1 MDKLKLKNGDADEL
15 GRRYIGRQRM
25 PNGRVRELWISEE
38 AFQRRQQKAMERA
51 HKVVRKNS
59 LLRSERLAAKYG
71 DKLNSAIGSLKRGM
85 VRANGDIFTNYSRKG
100 GKVREVWATPEA
112 FARLQERT
120 KKNAKKEKLKPR
132 SPRLPFER
140 KFHRGDIRD
149 SDGMVF
155 TNYTYRKDGRI
166 KEVWLTP
173 AAFERNTLAARKA
186 ARNRRKQLMDKSPE
200 RLIQESRD
208 NYLKYR
214 ETYRNNSKLWR
225 GRNRERVNLHY
236 KKRRKEEPL
245 YKLAVYL
252 RCRLGEAIRGR
263 GWKKSRR
270 SQEVLGCTYEIL
282 LEHIEKQFLP
292 GMTWENYGF
301 DGWHIDH
308 VIPLAAAVT
317 EEELY
322 KLAHFSNLRPLWA
335 ADNLSKNDIMPDGT
349 RAGRRR

>member
-1 MDKLKLKNGDADEL
+1 MDKPKLKNGDIDEL

-25 PNGRVRELWISEE
+25 PSGRVRELWISEE
-38 AFQRRQQKAMERA
+38 AFQRRQQKAKERA
-51 HKVVRKNS
+51 QKVIQKNE

-85 VRANGDIFTNYSRKG
+85 VRANGDIFANYSREG

-112 FARLQERT
+112 FIRLQERT
-120 KKNAKKEKLKPR
+120 KKNAEKAKLKPR

-140 KFHRGDIRD
+140 KHHRGDIRE
-149 SDGMVF
+149 SDGKVF

-166 KEVWLTP
+166 KEVWLTA
-173 AAFERNTLAARKA
+173 AAFEKNTLAARQATK
-186 ARNRRKQLMDKSPE
+186 NRRQQLMETNPE
-200 RLIQESRD
+200 KLIQESRD

-214 ETYRNNSKLWR
+214 ETYRRNSKLWR
-225 GRNRERVNLHY
+225 ESNREHVNLHR
-236 KKRRKEEPL
+236 KKRRKEDTL

-252 RCRLGEAIRGR
+252 RCRLGEAIKGR

-292 GMTWENYGF
+292 GMTWENYRY
-301 DGWHIDH
+301 DVWHIDH

-317 EEELY
+317 EDELY

-349 RAGRRR
+349 RGGKRR